1 MTFSDFGITSELE
14 KALAIEQIS
23 HPTAIQARSIP
34 AILAK
39 KDCYVC
45 SETGTG
51 KTLGYLLPL
60 MSQID
65 VQSTDLQVLILLP
78 THELAVQ
85 TQHQVQRL
93 ASNSGIPFRS
103 QLIIGATS
111 LKRQRENLKRKPH
124 IVIGSTGR
132 VLDLVKMKKLKVHNV
147 KTIVIDEIDRM
158 LHGESLDDIKKL
170 VKSTFKDR
178 QLIFVSATEQK
189 QSSKEAHHL
198 SKNLEKIE
206 TQSNQVNSDI
216 EHHYFV
222 EEERRKPNLLRK
234 LIHAYNAEKSIV
246 FVHYKESA
254 EVIAAKLAHHKI
266 KVVDIHRD
274 CNKLERQKALNDF
287 KKGIATVLVSSDVAA
302 RGLDIKGVSHV
313 FNLDTPSKS
322 KDYLHRAGRTGRAGQ
337 KGCAISIVSVEEI
350 SYIEKYR
357 KELRI
362 DIMPAYTQD
371 GKIFFKNK
379 N

>member
-1 MTFSDFGITSELE
+1 MTFRDLGILPELE
-14 KALAIEQIS
+14 KALATENIT
-23 HPTAIQARSIP
+23 HPTAIQSQASP

-39 KDCYVC
+39 KDCYIC

-51 KTLGYLLPL
+51 KTLAYLLPL
-60 MSQID
+60 LTQVD
-65 VQSTDLQVLILLP
+65 VQSVHLQVLVLVP

-85 TQHQVQRL
+85 TQKQVQRL
-93 ASNSGIPFRS
+93 AENAGIPYRS

-111 LKRQRENLKRKPH
+111 IKRQRENLKRKPH

-132 VLDLVKMKKLKVHNV
+132 VLDLIKMKKLKVHNV

-158 LHGESLDDIKKL
+158 LHGESLDDIKKV
-170 VKSTFKDR
+170 VKSTLKDR
-178 QLIFVSATEQK
+178 QLLFVSATEQK

-198 SKNLEKIE
+198 SKDLEKIE
-206 TQSNQVNSDI
+206 TQSNVVNADI
-216 EHHYFV
+216 EHHYFI
-222 EEERRKPNLLRK
+222 EEERKKPNLLRK
-234 LIHAYNAEKSIV
+234 LIHAYQAEKSII
-246 FVHYKESA
+246 FVHYKETA

-274 CNKLERQKALNDF
+274 CNKLERQKALTDF

-322 KDYLHRAGRTGRAGQ
+322 KDYLHRAGRTGRAGE
-337 KGCAISIVSVEEI
+337 KGCAISIVTKEEL
-350 SYIEKYR
+350 SYIAKYE
-357 KELRI
+357 KELGI
-362 DIMPAYTQD
+362 SIQPASTRD
-371 GKIFFKNK
+371 GKIFIKK
-379 N
+379 DQ